1 LSRPV
6 RRGPAAHGLVLDA
19 GALIAY
25 ERGDRRTIGI
35 IERTTARGDRVAVPV
50 GALAQVWRD
59 GRLQVRLVR
68 LLSSA
73 CCEVVPLD
81 DFSAREAGQLLG
93 VTGTSDVVDAT
104 VVRCARRRG
113 LPVLTSD
120 PGDLRRLDR
129 TVRLI
134 PV

>member
-1 LSRPV
+1 MRG
-6 RRGPAAHGLVLDA
+6 GPAEHGLVLDA

-25 ERGDRRTIGI
+25 ERGDRLAVGL
-35 IERTTARGDRVAVPV
+35 IERAKERGAAVTVPV

-73 CCEVVPLD
+73 FCEVVPLD
-81 DFSAREAGQLLG
+81 DFGAREAGQLLG

-104 VVRCARRRG
+104 VVRCARQRG

-120 PGDLRRLDR
+120 TGDLRRLDR
-129 TVRLI
+129 KVRLI